1 LRSRFWRGIIIFFVF
16 FISLILQTTV
26 LPLLQVWG
34 IMPDLLLV
42 LIVFNAL
49 FSNYVIGGLTGFLVG
64 FLQDLLTGRFLGL
77 CAFSGMV
84 AGWLV
89 GELEGK
95 FFKENPLVPIIL
107 AFGAT
112 VVYDLVYFL
121 GRGFCGS
128 FPLSLSQMLWTI
140 LLEAVYNMVLA
151 FLLYRPLFKIF
162 SPGKKPYSRGMNIH
176 DIFYG

>member
-1 LRSRFWRGIIIFFVF
+1 MRDRFWRAIIIFLAF
-16 FISLILQTTV
+16 FISLILQTTI

-34 IMPDLLLV
+34 IVPDLLLI

-49 FSNYVIGGLTGFLVG
+49 FSNYLVGGLIGFLVG

-77 CAFSGMV
+77 CAFSGLV

-89 GELEGK
+89 GEIEGK

-107 AFGAT
+107 VFGAT
-112 VVYDLVYFL
+112 IVYDLVYFL
-121 GRGFCGS
+121 GRGLCGS
-128 FPLSLSQMLWTI
+128 LPLSLSQMVWAI

-151 FLLYRPLFKIF
+151 FLLYRPLFRVF
-162 SPGKKPYSRGMNIH
+162 SSKEKPYSGGMHIY

>member
-1 LRSRFWRGIIIFFVF
+1 MMISVF
-16 FISLILQTTV
+16 FISLIVQTTV
-26 LPLLQVWG
+26 LPLLQVRG
-34 IMPDLLLV
+34 VMPDLLLI

-49 FSNYVIGGLTGFLVG
+49 FSNYLVGGLTGFLVG
-64 FLQDLLTGRFLGL
+64 FLQDLLIGRYLGL
-77 CAFSGMV
+77 CAFSGLV

-89 GELEGK
+89 GELEGR

-107 AFGAT
+107 VFGAT

-121 GRGFCGS
+121 GRGLCGS
-128 FPLSLSQMLWTI
+128 LPLFLSQMVWTI

-151 FLLYRPLFKIF
+151 FLLYRPLSRLF
-162 SPGKKPYSRGMNIH
+162 SSGEKPYSGGMHIH